1 MPCAY
6 PYFLD
11 ILDMKK
17 KSKYRIRKNELR
29 RFEKEN
35 KLTKKEKERLHMW
48 VDAGHSAYDLQWL
61 YELREE
67 EEFDELLSGL
77 TDAQVNYVYSYCMNW
92 YPIMQGETKSS
103 LSLDTVYCKD
113 IDEMMKKLDLKVESW
128 TFYFGNISEE
138 VKSKIEAIQ
147 NIVGENSKFLIE
159 STAYILHK

>member
-48 VDAGHSAYDLQWL
+48 VDAVIVRMIY
-61 YELREE
+61 
-67 EEFDELLSGL
+67 SGCTNCVRKKSL
-77 TDAQVNYVYSYCMNW
+77 MNY
-92 YPIMQGETKSS
+92 
-103 LSLDTVYCKD
+103 
-113 IDEMMKKLDLKVESW
+113 
-128 TFYFGNISEE
+128 
-138 VKSKIEAIQ
+138 
-147 NIVGENSKFLIE
+147 
-159 STAYILHK
+159 

>member
-29 RFEKEN
+29 KFEKEN

-61 YELREE
+61 YQLREE
-67 EEFDELLSGL
+67 EELDELLSGL
-77 TDAQVNYVYSYCMNW
+77 TDKQKDYVYSYCMNFN
-92 YPIMQGETKSS
+92 PF
-103 LSLDTVYCKD
+103 V
-113 IDEMMKKLDLKVESW
+113 DEPYFDYEKFEELDLKNLPVK
-128 TFYFGNISEE
+128 EE
-138 VKSKIEAIQ
+138 DEEPEIDLP
-147 NIVGENSKFLIE
+147 F
-159 STAYILHK
+159 

>member
-61 YELREE
+61 YQLREE

-77 TDAQVNYVYSYCMNW
+77 TDKQKDYVYSYCMNFN
-92 YPIMQGETKSS
+92 PF
-103 LSLDTVYCKD
+103 V
-113 IDEMMKKLDLKVESW
+113 DEPYFDYEKFEELDLKNLPVK
-128 TFYFGNISEE
+128 EE
-138 VKSKIEAIQ
+138 DEEPEIDLP
-147 NIVGENSKFLIE
+147 F
-159 STAYILHK
+159 